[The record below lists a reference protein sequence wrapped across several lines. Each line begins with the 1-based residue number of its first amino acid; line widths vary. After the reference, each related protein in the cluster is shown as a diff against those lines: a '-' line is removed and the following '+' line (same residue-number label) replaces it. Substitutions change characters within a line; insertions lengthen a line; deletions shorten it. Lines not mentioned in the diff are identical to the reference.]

1 MRCAL
6 TLGSTTAQA
15 PPRSSAPGGTYKGPA
30 AQLGAGRHVQRYCVC
45 RYLASGSAYISMRCA
60 LTLGSTTAQAPPRS
74 SAPGGT
80 YKGPA
85 AQLGAGRHVQRYC
98 VCRYLASGSAYISMR
113 CALTLGSTTA
123 QAPPRSSA
131 PGGTYKGPAAQLGA
145 GRHVQRYCVCRYLAS
160 GSAYISM
167 RCALTLGS
175 TTAQAPPRSSAPG
188 GTYKGPAAQLGAGR
202 HVQRYCVCRYLASGS
217 AYISM
222 RCALTLGSTTA
233 QAPPRSS
240 APGGTYKGPAAQ
252 LGAGRHVQRYCV
264 CRYLAS
270 GSAYISMRCALT
282 LGSTTAQA
290 PPRSSA
296 PGGTY
301 KGPAA
306 QLGAGRHVQRY
317 CVCRYLASGS
327 AYISMRCAL
336 TLGSTTAQAPPRSS
350 APGGTYKGPAAQLG
364 AGRHVQR
371 YCVCR
376 YLASGSAYISMR
388 CALTLGSTT
397 AQAPPRSSAPGGTY
411 KGPAAQ
417 LGAGR
422 HVQRYCVC
430 RYLASGSAYISMR
443 CALTL
448 GSTTA
453 QAPPRSSAPGGTYK
467 GIACVV
473 TWRRGQR
480 TSPCAAR

>member
-15 PPRSSAPGGTYKGPA
+15 PA

-123 QAPPRSSA
+123 QA
-131 PGGTYKGPAAQLGA
+131 
-145 GRHVQRYCVCRYLAS
+145 
-160 GSAYISM
+160 
-167 RCALTLGS
+167 
-175 TTAQAPPRSSAPG
+175 
-188 GTYKGPAAQLGAGR
+188 
-202 HVQRYCVCRYLASGS
+202 
-217 AYISM
+217 
-222 RCALTLGSTTA
+222 
-233 QAPPRSS
+233 
-240 APGGTYKGPAAQ
+240 PAAQ

-473 TWRRGQR
+473 TLASGSAYISMRCALTLGSTTAQAPPRSSAPGGTYKGPAAQLGAGRHVQRYCVCRYLASGSAYISMRCALTLGSTTAQAPPRSSAPGGTYKGIACVVTWRRGQR